1 LALGAQI
8 PAVRSLVVREA
19 ALLAAAGVV
28 VGLGVALAATRALS
42 TLLYGVSA
50 RDPLTFVLAAVALLA
65 IATTATWLPARTATR
80 IDPMHALR
88 GDV

>member
-1 LALGAQI
+1 
-8 PAVRSLVVREA
+8 
-19 ALLAAAGVV
+19 VV

-50 RDPLTFVLAAVALLA
+50 RDPLTFVLAAVALLV

-88 GDV
+88 GDA